1 MIIKIDEALR
11 NKIQMYQYETE
22 ARKELIGFIATNSD
36 LSSNQ
41 SEILARYEKEYMEF
55 FKLYNEAK
63 TEMVNIYLKDIAYKS
78 WNLDFFT
85 CELKVEI

>member
-1 MIIKIDEALR
+1 VIIKIDEALR
-11 NKIQMYQYETE
+11 NKIQRYQYETE
-22 ARKELIGFIATNSD
+22 ARKELIGFIATNPD

-63 TEMVNIYLKDIAYKS
+63 TEMINIYLKDITYKS
-78 WNLDFFT
+78 WNLDFYT
-85 CELKVEI
+85 CELTVEI